1 MASPRQSPGVCS
13 TVGFCGRDTALRH
26 IVSPRSELN
35 CVTASAFTRAEVA
48 LTGDRVMVRTIE
60 VEKRATIW
68 SMPSANSHR
77 PSTSCARHSAI
88 APGICTRRSR
98 PRGSCTTPAQTVS
111 IAMARAAPRCGSRRR
126 VVDATGQSET
136 VIATP
141 VASASAVRGARA
153 GRRHLLPCARGAV
166 RRDGLCIWHS
176 TGQMNSP
183 LECQMKCRQ
192 NRRAS
197 ERRSDL
203 ARF

>member
-1 MASPRQSPGVCS
+1 VSADRLIVDGVSKAQDAAMIALLGPRALNGQSPTEPGS
-13 TVGFCGRDTALRH
+13 SFDSKSCGRDSALRY
-26 IVSPRSELN
+26 IVLPRSELN
-35 CVTASAFTRAEVA
+35 RVTASAFTRAEVA

-88 APGICTRRSR
+88 APWICTRRSST
-98 PRGSCTTPAQTVS
+98 RGSCTTPAQTVS
-111 IAMARAAPRCGSRRR
+111 IAMARAEFRCGSRRR

-153 GRRHLLPCARGAV
+153 GRRHP
-166 RRDGLCIWHS
+166 LC
-176 TGQMNSP
+176 T
-183 LECQMKCRQ
+183 
-192 NRRAS
+192 
-197 ERRSDL
+197 
-203 ARF
+203 